1 MSIEQIPTEEL
12 LEDLE
17 EAQDDL
23 AVAQMA
29 KAMGITTYNNG
40 ADAVQYRID
49 VNEQIEKVIKEEL
62 KRRGVQYDGS
72 H

>member
-23 AVAQMA
+23 AVARMA

>member
-23 AVAQMA
+23 AVARMV